1 MSRFLDSLSR
11 QLGYMVSLPERT
23 IRSLAA
29 AAGGT
34 MSLLTETLFP
44 ESLRGT
50 TLYRTFLGD
59 TQRFILEKIAQVQP
73 VTGES
78 KPAGDADQQLQS
90 EPASVRPV
98 ESSPTGAGDPQYVP
112 KKMVGTAL
120 ETAGLFAMHFSPLWV
135 FAIAGDAAAGS
146 SVFLDRLVEQ
156 LKRNGVLPP
165 EADIGRLDDLL
176 AAIQD
181 TARQSATA
189 IDTPPLS
196 REELG
201 KLASDM
207 TSAYGRMFGRATNLL
222 PRLETLWTQMEQITS
237 RDNISMEKLGGILSI
252 DVAQWGRKGIG
263 AVLAV
268 GQTGADLFGEKI
280 LDSYA
285 RTLETIGKEGVTEYL
300 NRRMAP
306 FLQAAADHF
315 DPERRTWT
323 ESLVAR
329 WLGGAEQASDAER
342 VPDAEPSDGDPAADA
357 GPPTPG

>member
-1 MSRFLDSLSR
+1 MPDYLDRLGQ
-11 QLGYMVSLPERT
+11 QLTYLVTLPERT

-50 TLYRTFLGD
+50 TLYRTFLGG
-59 TQRFILEKIAQVQP
+59 TQQFILEKIAQVRP
-73 VTGES
+73 ETDAS
-78 KPAGDADQQLQS
+78 KPAEAADPQLWS
-90 EPASVRPV
+90 EPASTRPD
-98 ESSPTGAGDPQYVP
+98 ESRPAGAGDPQYLP
-112 KKMVGTAL
+112 KKIIGTAL

-146 SVFLDRLVEQ
+146 GAFLARLVEQ
-156 LKRNGVLPP
+156 LKWNGVLPP
-165 EADIGRLDDLL
+165 EANISGLADLL

-181 TARQSATA
+181 TARKSATA

-196 REELG
+196 REELTR
-201 KLASDM
+201 LANDM
-207 TSAYGRMFGRATNLL
+207 TGAYGRMFGNAANLL
-222 PRLETLWTQMEQITS
+222 PRLETLRAQMEQIAS

-268 GQTGADLFGEKI
+268 GQAGADLFGEKI

-285 RTLETIGKEGVTEYL
+285 RTLEVISQEGATEYL
-300 NRRMAP
+300 NRRMTP

-315 DPERRTWT
+315 DPELRTWT
-323 ESLVAR
+323 GSLVAR
-329 WLGGAEQASDAER
+329 WLGGAEQAGDADPA
-342 VPDAEPSDGDPAADA
+342 PDAKPSDGGPAADA
-357 GPPTPG
+357 GPPASG